1 MMGEAQAPGGLG
13 KARAPA
19 GHHDLSAP
27 ALLGSACSTPSPR
40 GRLQHGGSWVPQL
53 YSQGQ
58 EDSPGHTV
66 GKPGQTV

>member
-13 KARAPA
+13 KAHAPA

-27 ALLGSACSTPSPR
+27 ALLGPACSTPSPR
-40 GRLQHGGSWVPQL
+40 GRFQHGGSWVPQL

-58 EDSPGHTV
+58 EDSPG
-66 GKPGQTV
+66 QTV